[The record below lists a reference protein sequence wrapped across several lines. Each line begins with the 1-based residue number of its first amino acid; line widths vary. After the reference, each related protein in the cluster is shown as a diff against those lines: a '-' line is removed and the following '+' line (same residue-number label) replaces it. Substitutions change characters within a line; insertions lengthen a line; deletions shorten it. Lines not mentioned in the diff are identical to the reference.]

1 MNELASG
8 EAESGEPQA
17 AVTLLLTSGERIEFQ
32 KQAERCGLTLADW
45 MLDRLREA
53 ARREAKEA

>member
-1 MNELASG
+1 MNDFGNEES
-8 EAESGEPQA
+8 ESGEQQA
-17 AVTLLLTSGERIEFQ
+17 AVTLLLTGGERIEFQ
-32 KQAERCGLTLADW
+32 KQAERCGLSLAAW